1 MSLFYHVSNLHKNL
15 PPFAALI
22 SRSAGS
28 AVAGTLLLE
37 FGLLSHLTGDR
48 RFYVAA
54 HDALNA
60 VWSLR
65 SERDLVGNTLDVR
78 SREWTNPNAGI
89 GAFRCFISQFS
100 ALPIQSRPRSCQAS
114 SFYSNAFSAPFVTMP
129 PPP

>member
-1 MSLFYHVSNLHKNL
+1 
-15 PPFAALI
+15 LI
-22 SRSAGS
+22 SDFPQHFSKSVVPSFHARAGS

-37 FGLLSHLTGDR
+37 FGLLSHLSGDR
-48 RFYVAA
+48 RFFVAA

-89 GAFRCFISQFS
+89 GACVCVGIWVGICSS
-100 ALPIQSRPRSCQAS
+100 WVLPIGCGEFLNHVMILSRACPLHRCRH
-114 SFYSNAFSAPFVTMP
+114 
-129 PPP
+129 